1 MDRVRCFLQIETL
14 SGATQVI
21 LLKKIDMNAA
31 DFSTL
36 PLSKEMLHN
45 LNELGFKAMTPVQE
59 QSLPEILGGKDIIA
73 QAKTGSGKTAAFG
86 IGLLSRLDV
95 KKFKV
100 QSLVLCP
107 TRELAD
113 QVAKELRRLGRATH
127 NIKIL
132 TLCGGMPFGPQ
143 LGSLR
148 HGAHIIV
155 GTPGRVL
162 AHLTKGSLSLEDLK
176 VLVLDEAD
184 RMLDMGFIEEI
195 DNVISHMPSERQTLL
210 FSATYPEEIMALS
223 ASIQKEAMNIETIAT
238 ENANRITE
246 CFYATKDDK
255 LETLT
260 KLLAKHTPETT
271 IVFCNTKLETQKIA
285 SYLRDEGIDA
295 LAIHGD
301 LEQVQR
307 NDVLVQFS
315 NRSCSVL
322 VATDVAARGLDIKE
336 LAMVVNYDLPNDEA
350 TYTHRIG
357 RTGRAG
363 EAGLAF
369 TLYTPDEAREADLY
383 QNGNRLFE
391 DADTL
396 NDVAGFTLKPPN
408 VTLVIEGGKKEK
420 VRPGDILGALTGEAG
435 IEAKFVGKI
444 DIYDRQAYV
453 AIDRSKIYEAHK
465 RLQKGNIKGRKFD
478 VWVLD

>member
-1 MDRVRCFLQIETL
+1 MSPTSFSNL
-14 SGATQVI
+14 S
-21 LLKKIDMNAA
+21 
-31 DFSTL
+31 
-36 PLSKEMLHN
+36 LSEEMLHN
-45 LNELGFKAMTPVQE
+45 LSELGFEGMTPVQAE
-59 QSLPEILGGKDIIA
+59 SLPEILKGRDIIA

-86 IGLLSRLDV
+86 IGLLHKLDV

-100 QSLVLCP
+100 QALVLCP

-113 QVAKELRRLGRATH
+113 QVAKELRRLGRGTH

-148 HGAHIIV
+148 HGAHILV

-162 AHLTKGSLSLEDLK
+162 AHLTKGSLSLEALET
-176 VLVLDEAD
+176 LVLDEAD

-195 DNVISHMPSERQTLL
+195 DNVISHAPAERQTLL
-210 FSATYPEEIMALS
+210 FSATYPDQIMELS
-223 ASIQKEAMNIETIAT
+223 ASIQKDAINIQTIAQ
-238 ENANRITE
+238 ESANKISE
-246 CFYATKDDK
+246 CFYEVAKDEK
-255 LETLT
+255 LSALSN
-260 KLLAKHTPETT
+260 LLAKYNPETT
-271 IVFCNTKLETQKIA
+271 IVFCNTKLETQDIA
-285 SYLRDEGIDA
+285 SHLRAEGIDA

-301 LEQVQR
+301 LEQYQR

-336 LAMVVNYDLPNDEA
+336 LAMVVNYDLPKDEA

-363 EAGLAF
+363 ESGLAF
-369 TLYTPDEAREADLY
+369 TLFDEEDAREATFY
-383 QNGNRLFE
+383 QNGIRVFE
-391 DADTL
+391 NLQTL
-396 NDVAGFTLKPPN
+396 AKAEGFTLKPPN
-408 VTLVIEGGKKEK
+408 ITLVIEGGKKDK

-435 IEAKFVGKI
+435 IEGKYVGKI

-453 AIDRSKIYEAHK
+453 AIDRTKVYEAHK
-465 RLQKGNIKGRKFD
+465 QLQKGNIKGRKFD